1 MKFYYTTTA
10 GTEEEGY
17 SRQEPERSL
26 GGFRSGTPVP
36 NGQLNSL
43 FGDISKYTEEQVKDE
58 YIALIL
64 KNETGGD
71 ITGINVYFTFPEG
84 SYSKFEI
91 AAVDLNVD
99 SEGRNYMENVPNY
112 NSAPY
117 FATFVGADGVAN
129 KQNIG
134 GLVDDAEV
142 GIWIKR
148 VINTDVIVTDRE
160 NFIYK
165 ENESDTQYVQ
175 KGLNTEDSIVINLEW
190 T

>member
-43 FGDISKYTEEQVKDE
+43 SGDISKYTEEQVKDE

-99 SEGRNYMENVPNY
+99 SEGRN
-112 NSAPY
+112 
-117 FATFVGADGVAN
+117 
-129 KQNIG
+129 
-134 GLVDDAEV
+134 
-142 GIWIKR
+142 
-148 VINTDVIVTDRE
+148 
-160 NFIYK
+160 
-165 ENESDTQYVQ
+165 
-175 KGLNTEDSIVINLEW
+175 
-190 T
+190 

>member
-17 SRQEPERSL
+17 SRQEPDRSL
-26 GGFRSGTPVP
+26 GGFRSSTPVP
-36 NGQLNSL
+36 NGQLNIL
-43 FGDISKYTEEQVKDE
+43 FGDISKYTEEQAKDE

-71 ITGINVYFTFPEG
+71 VIDINVWFDFPED
-84 SYSKFEI
+84 SYSTFDI
-91 AAVDLNVD
+91 AAVTLNVD

-112 NSAPY
+112 TSAPY
-117 FATFVGADGVAN
+117 YSIFVGADGEGN

-134 GLVDDAEV
+134 DLVDDAEV

-148 VINTDVIVTDRE
+148 IINTDAIATDRE
-160 NFIYK
+160 DFIYK
-165 ENESDTQYVQ
+165 ENEGDTQYVQ
-175 KGLNTEDSIVINLEW
+175 KELNTEDNIAINLEW

>member
-17 SRQEPERSL
+17 TRQEPERSL
-26 GGFRSGTPVP
+26 GGFRSGSPVP

-43 FGDISKYTEEQVKDE
+43 FGDISKYTEEQAKDE

-71 ITGINVYFTFPEG
+71 ITDINVYFTFPED
-84 SYSKFEI
+84 SYSTFEI

-99 SEGRNYMENVPNY
+99 SEGRNYMENVPDY
-112 NSAPY
+112 NSSPY
-117 FATFVGADGVAN
+117 FATFVEADGIAN

-134 GLVDDAEV
+134 YLVDDAEV

-148 VINTDVIVTDRE
+148 VIDTEAIATDRE

-165 ENESDTQYVQ
+165 ENESDSQYVQ
-175 KGLNTEDSIVINLEW
+175 KELNTEDSIVINLEW